1 MSLLK
6 HPYQYVSPTSDIC
19 VHCLQHQTYVSIVY
33 NIRHMCPLSTTS
45 DICVHCLQHQ
55 TCVHC
60 LQHQTYVSIVYNIR
74 HMCPLSTTSDICVH
88 CLQHQTY
95 VSIVY
100 NIRHVSIVYNIRH
113 VSIVYNI
120 RHMCPL
126 STTSDI
132 CVHISI
138 LATFSM
144 SFGFHAPK
152 DLLIIWLSIWLSN
165 ILTLSVPDEVDF
177 RKVSYTLLYTVFMV
191 FFVI

>member
-19 VHCLQHQTYVSIVY
+19 VHCLQ
-33 NIRHMCPLSTTS
+33 
-45 DICVHCLQHQ
+45 
-55 TCVHC
+55 
-60 LQHQTYVSIVYNIR
+60 
-74 HMCPLSTTSDICVH
+74 
-88 CLQHQTY
+88 
-95 VSIVY
+95 
-100 NIRHVSIVYNIRH
+100 IVYNIRH

-138 LATFSM
+138 LAIFSM

-152 DLLIIWLSIWLSN
+152 DLLIIWLSN
-165 ILTLSVPDEVDF
+165 ILTLSVPDEVYF